1 METIDI
7 WVFPDTPNCQE
18 VARIVGNDRR
28 ARLIDAKQFR
38 DYLPP
43 ELSKVPGFVFKARDG
58 KRYSWEGEKCVEYV
72 RLHFGNPSQNLV
84 GQLAGVPVQD
94 VRDRPRNQYAPQQ
107 QYPPQQQGQYPPQQQ
122 GQYPPQQQGQYPPQ
136 QQGQYP
142 PQQQGQHPPQQQ
154 TQPVMPGPSGRSS
167 VGKFGSHNFASLMQG
182 QVRGGAVISIDEG
195 RMGIAGARATDVMA
209 ERQRQDAMYLPRR

>member
-18 VARIVGNDRR
+18 VARIIGDDRR

-43 ELSKVPGFVFKARDG
+43 ELSKVPGFVFRAKDG
-58 KRYSWEGEKCVEYV
+58 KTYPWEGEKCVEYV

-84 GQLAGVPVQD
+84 GSLAGVPVQD
-94 VRDRPRNQYAPQQ
+94 VRDRQPYYGHQQ
-107 QYPPQQQGQYPPQQQ
+107 TQYPPLQQQTQYP
-122 GQYPPQQQGQYPPQ
+122 
-136 QQGQYP
+136 
-142 PQQQGQHPPQQQ
+142 PPQQQ
-154 TQPVMPGPSGRSS
+154 TQYPPPQNYQQQHQQQPRSQSVMPQGGGGRSS
-167 VGKFGSHNFASLMQG
+167 VGSFGSRNFASLMQG

-195 RMGIAGARATDVMA
+195 RMGLAGAAPPDIMA
-209 ERQRQDAMYLPRR
+209 ERQRQDAMYLPKR